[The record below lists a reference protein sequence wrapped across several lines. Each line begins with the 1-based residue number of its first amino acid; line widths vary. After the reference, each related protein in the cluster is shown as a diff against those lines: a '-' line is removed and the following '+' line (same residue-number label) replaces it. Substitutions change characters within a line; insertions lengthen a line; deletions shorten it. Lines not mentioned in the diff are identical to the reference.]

1 MHTTADTQQMKFAR
15 NVSLGAVRPQQCNP
29 HNTTI
34 KPDSPYIV
42 ALPVCQ
48 LPSFFAPHP
57 HALNNTTKTVTSR
70 PDRRAMAGAEPVI
83 TVVCLKDEF
92 LPAWLA
98 VGGPRVLSGDARNN
112 RVTRVSV
119 TV

>member
-1 MHTTADTQQMKFAR
+1 
-15 NVSLGAVRPQQCNP
+15 
-29 HNTTI
+29 
-34 KPDSPYIV
+34 
-42 ALPVCQ
+42 
-48 LPSFFAPHP
+48 
-57 HALNNTTKTVTSR
+57 
-70 PDRRAMAGAEPVI
+70 MAGAEPVI